1 MRKPCA
7 RLTMGRELAMAEQLP
22 NQQECGTVIVRS
34 GWPIPWQ
41 GQHGGA
47 LFVSR
52 VSCSGLCE
60 MLRNDGRLVEPGGYG
75 KGREIQCRRVE
86 SRPANE
92 TGLCRWA
99 Y

>member
-1 MRKPCA
+1 MIDPCA

-22 NQQECGTVIVRS
+22 NHQECGTVIVRS

-52 VSCSGLCE
+52 ISCSGLCE
-60 MLRNDGRLVEPGGYG
+60 MLGTMGDWWSLAAMA
-75 KGREIQCRRVE
+75 RVE
-86 SRPANE
+86 ESSAAE
-92 TGLCRWA
+92 
-99 Y
+99 